1 MVICIL
7 RLEQAGAI
15 RMMSAVLTE
24 VSDIPPQIGA
34 PPRRLLPMRWALL
47 AVSCSGASGL
57 ICELIWSRYLHLIFG
72 VSAYAVAA
80 VLACFMLGLAVGSD
94 LAGRFLD
101 RYSINSRR
109 AVIAIE
115 LLIGIWLML
124 SPLIYRAAGGW
135 IAAVLPSGHDSHFS
149 RYFLD
154 LAVAMALLAVPTLLM
169 GASLP
174 AFVRAAVPSA
184 GRIGGGVGSLY
195 ALNTLG
201 GATGAFA
208 AGFILLPWLGMS
220 VCLIL
225 GGFLNVLAAG
235 IVWRR
240 SVSEL
245 PAPPAPKKPARPAAA
260 PATLSPRLL
269 LLLSAVFC
277 ISGFTSLAYEVY
289 WTRLLSYFFRDTI
302 YDFTIV
308 LTAFLAGI
316 ALGSA
321 IGGWIARRGRDW
333 LVSTIGTAQVLIAL
347 CALISLM
354 LASQFPYWINDLQT
368 NTAAVREYGQ
378 RYWTAAT
385 AVRFAY
391 AFLLMLVPTTLF
403 GAMYPMVCGVCVREL
418 PRLAS
423 RFGRLNALNAAGSAL
438 GALLAG
444 FVLID
449 QLGVRNCILL
459 TAALNLL
466 AGAALLRHWRWR
478 IIALLGFAIALAA
491 VPPWDRLRMS
501 SSFLDPHQRLEQLLS
516 LKFYREDAYGITSV
530 VDVVPINQRFLVTN
544 RIYAQNTS
552 AVGGLEDH
560 RRLGEIPMLLHPNPQ
575 QVLTIGLGAGMTLRG
590 IQEFA
595 PQQVD
600 CVEIAPAV
608 IDAAKLF
615 EAENGG
621 VLNASNVSLIAD
633 DGRHFLTTTAKDY
646 DAIVLDILHPMSSGS
661 SGIFAR
667 EYYRLCR
674 RALQPGGIVC
684 QWLPAHQLSIEQIRT
699 IIATFHSVFPH
710 TSLWYGMIGDSV
722 AVIGCI
728 GSEQPLLID
737 VSGLAER
744 YENPALQ
751 QSLHDVALGTP
762 SLLLSHFIMADGA
775 LDQWIAG
782 APLDT
787 DDRPIIEFAAP
798 RVAVQAREL
807 GVENLNAMAPLMG
820 DLSPYLKGDPP
831 PRLALDRV
839 AKQRVIEGLKP
850 LINGDPAG
858 QIRIYRAALSSDA
871 DSEDLRTM
879 LRAAER

>member
-1 MVICIL
+1 
-7 RLEQAGAI
+7 
-15 RMMSAVLTE
+15 MMSAVLTE
-24 VSDIPPQIGA
+24 VSDLPPQTGA
-34 PPRRLLPMRWALL
+34 PPQRLLPMHWALL

-80 VLACFMLGLAVGSD
+80 VLACFMLGLAIGSD

-101 RYSINSRR
+101 RYSVNSRR
-109 AVIAIE
+109 TVIAIE

-124 SPLIYRAAGGW
+124 SPLIYHMAGGW
-135 IAAVLPSGHDSHFS
+135 IAALLPGGDNSHFS

-174 AFVRAAVPSA
+174 AFVRASIPSA

-201 GATGAFA
+201 GAAGAFA
-208 AGFILLPWLGMS
+208 AGFILLPRLGMT

-225 GGFLNVLAAG
+225 GGCLNLLAAG

-240 SVSEL
+240 AASAPPL
-245 PAPPAPKKPARPAAA
+245 PPAPKKPARPAAA
-260 PATLSPRLL
+260 APATLPPRLL

-321 IGGWIARRGRDW
+321 IGGWIARRALKG
-333 LVSTIGTAQVLIAL
+333 LVSTIAAAQILVAL

-354 LASQFPYWINDLQT
+354 LAAQFPYWINDLQT
-368 NTAAVREYGQ
+368 NTAAVREYCQ

-385 AVRFAY
+385 AIRFGY

-403 GAMYPMVCGVCVREL
+403 GAMYPLVCGVCVRDL
-418 PRLAS
+418 PHLAS
-423 RFGRLNALNAAGSAL
+423 RFGRLNALNAAGAAL

-449 QLGVRNCILL
+449 RLGVRNCILL

-466 AGAALLRHWRWR
+466 AGAALLRRWRWR
-478 IIALLGFAIALAA
+478 IVALLGFAIALAA

-552 AVGGLEDH
+552 AIGGLDDH
-560 RRLGEIPMLLHPNPQ
+560 RRLGEIPMLLHPHPQ

-590 IQEFA
+590 IHDFA
-595 PQQVD
+595 PRQID

-608 IDAAKLF
+608 IEAARLF
-615 EAENGG
+615 NYENGG
-621 VLNASNVSLIAD
+621 VLDAPSVSLIAD

-661 SGIFAR
+661 SGVFSR

-699 IIATFHSVFPH
+699 IVATFHSVFPH
-710 TSLWYGMIGDSV
+710 TSLWFGMIGDSV
-722 AVIGCI
+722 AVVGCI
-728 GSEQPLLID
+728 GSEQPLSID
-737 VSGLAER
+737 MSRLAER
-744 YENPALQ
+744 YEIPALQ
-751 QSLHDVALGTP
+751 ESLRDVALGAP

-775 LDQWIAG
+775 LDQWIDG
-782 APLDT
+782 ARIDT

-798 RVAVQAREL
+798 RVAVQSREL
-807 GVENLNAMAPLMG
+807 GVENLNAMAPLMR
-820 DLSPYLKGDPP
+820 DVSPYLKGDPP
-831 PRLALDRV
+831 PRLRLDAA

-858 QIRIYRAALSSDA
+858 QIRIYRDALSRDA
-871 DSEDLRTM
+871 DSEDLRIM